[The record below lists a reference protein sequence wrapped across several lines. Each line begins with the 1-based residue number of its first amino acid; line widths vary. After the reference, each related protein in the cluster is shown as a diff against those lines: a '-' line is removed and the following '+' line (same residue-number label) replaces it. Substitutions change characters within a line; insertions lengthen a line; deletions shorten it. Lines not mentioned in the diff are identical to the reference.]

1 MTPIGNQVVC
11 LLLVA
16 ALCPSTVG
24 NDAFANEKEAF
35 ESEDLAFFETK
46 IRSVLAEHCYQC
58 HSAASKSIKAGLRVD
73 SRKGLLDGGDS
84 GPAIV
89 PGDAN
94 ESMLLAAIRYEEYEM
109 PPKGRLPDSVI
120 ADFARWLDRSAAWP
134 DEEEPAVSEEPAKV
148 FDLEQRKANHW
159 AWQPLSAS
167 EPPTVEHQDGALSDI
182 DCYIFA
188 ELSSAGLRP
197 APPVGRAALAR
208 RLSFDLVG
216 LPPSPEEVAEYVNDS
231 SKSATEHYVDR
242 LLDSP
247 QFGERW
253 GRHWLDLVRYAESR
267 GHEFDPDTPH
277 AFQYRDYVI
286 RALNADVPYD
296 QFVKEHIAGD
306 LLPNPRL
313 NTDSGFNESVL
324 GTGFWFLGEWVH
336 SPVDIR
342 KDEADRFD
350 NMIDCMSKTFL
361 GLTVSCARCHDH
373 KFDAISTED
382 YYSLTGFLQ
391 SSHYCEVPFESLER
405 NRQVATSLE
414 SLDLEYQAKLDAELR
429 RLIELDSKTE
439 SLPWEGNLAPIPEL
453 PEGKTH
459 RIVFDYTGDSGSSTS
474 PFFSDGLAYGT
485 RLTRPGQWVVNSQD
499 GTNTADIALIGSARN
514 DPFWN
519 AIETV
524 EDRSVNGR
532 RTSIPPGAG
541 RGMRT
546 PTFELRD
553 GIVSLQVRGQGHV
566 FACVDSHRLIVGPLH
581 GETQKKIAEK
591 TEDSIH
597 WVHLNLARYI
607 GHQVHFELAP
617 EHQSCLEL
625 MRVLEASGPVPAR
638 NAKADEIYQAAQR
651 WLPELLQR
659 VGDENARPL
668 KQLKL
673 EWIERRQSLVE
684 QVQIR
689 SRLAMAMM
697 DGIGEEG
704 RVFIRGNASAAGP
717 VVPRHFLTAIDPTP
731 FTGTSTSG
739 RLELAKQI
747 TDPSNPLYA
756 RVIVNRIWHH
766 LLGRGIV
773 PTVDDFGVLGQR
785 PSHPA
790 LLDHLA
796 MSFLDDGQ
804 SLKRL
809 IRRVVLSRTYQM
821 SNETSLLAEE
831 IDPINSLYHHRE
843 PKRLEGEIVRDALL
857 SVSGELNLTMHGES
871 IPVFLTNFMDGR
883 GRPGASGPSDGDR
896 RRSIYIEVRRN
907 FVSPFM
913 LAFDTPVPFSTMGRR
928 TVSNVPA
935 QALILMNDPFVIERA
950 KAWAEH
956 LIQASPNNMN
966 DRIEKLYQA
975 AYSRSP
981 TVSESKVIT
990 EYAQS
995 NGFESVQTWA
1005 DVTHSIFNSKE
1016 FIYVP

>member
-1 MTPIGNQVVC
+1 MTPYQNRVVC
-11 LLLVA
+11 LILLT
-16 ALCPSTVG
+16 ALWPAVVR
-24 NDAFANEKEAF
+24 NEALANET
-35 ESEDLAFFETK
+35 ESFDADDLVFFETK
-46 IRSVLAEHCYQC
+46 IRPVLAEHCYQC
-58 HSAASKSIKAGLRVD
+58 HSATSKSVKAGLRVD
-73 SRKGLLDGGDS
+73 SRKSLLDGGDS

-89 PGDAN
+89 PGDPDD
-94 ESMLLAAIRYEEYEM
+94 SMLLAAIRYEEYEM
-109 PPKGRLPDSVI
+109 PPKGKLPDSVI

-134 DEEEPAVSEEPAKV
+134 AEDEPTANEDPVKA
-148 FDLEQRKANHW
+148 FDLEQRKASHW

-167 EPPTVEHQDGALSDI
+167 EPPTVENQDSSLSDI
-182 DCYIFA
+182 DRYIFA
-188 ELSSAGLRP
+188 ELNSAGLPP
-197 APPVGRAALAR
+197 APPVGRSSLAR

-216 LPPSPEEVAEYVNDS
+216 LPPSPQDVAEFVNDAS
-231 SKSATEHYVDR
+231 EDATERYVDR
-242 LLDSP
+242 LLQSP

-306 LLPNPRL
+306 LLPDPRL
-313 NTDSGFNESVL
+313 NTDAGFNESVL

-405 NRQVATSLE
+405 NRQVAKSLE
-414 SLDLEYQAKLDAELR
+414 SIDLEYQAALDAELR
-429 RLIELDSKTE
+429 RLIELDSTTG
-439 SLPWEGNLAPIPEL
+439 SLPWQSDLARIPEL
-453 PEGKTH
+453 PEGQNA
-459 RIVFDYTGDSGSSTS
+459 RVVFDYTASDDASVS
-474 PFFSDGLAYGT
+474 PFYSDGFAYGT
-485 RLTRPGQWVVNSQD
+485 RVTRPGQWVINSNE
-499 GTNTADIALIGSARN
+499 GRTSAEIAWFGSARN

-546 PTFELRD
+546 PTFELQDRF
-553 GIVSLQVRGQGHV
+553 VSLQIRGQGHV
-566 FACVDSHRLIVGPLH
+566 FACVDSHRLVVGPLH
-581 GETQKKIAEK
+581 GETQKKVPEK
-591 TEDSIH
+591 TDDSIH
-597 WVHLNLARYI
+597 WVHLNLGRYL
-607 GHQVHFELAP
+607 GHRVHFELAP
-617 EHQSCLEL
+617 ADKSCLEL
-625 MRVLEASGPVPAR
+625 LRVVQSSEPLLAR
-638 NAKADEIYQAAQR
+638 DAKVAKDFQAAER
-651 WLPELLQR
+651 WLAELLER
-659 VGDENARPL
+659 VGEDARPL
-668 KQLKL
+668 KELQL

-684 QVQIR
+684 QIQVR

-697 DGIGEEG
+697 DGVGEEG
-704 RVFIRGNASAAGP
+704 RVFIRGNASAPGQ
-717 VVPRHFLTAIDPTP
+717 VVPKHFLTAIDPTP
-731 FTGTSTSG
+731 VASAATSG
-739 RLELAKQI
+739 RLELANQI

-756 RVIVNRIWHH
+756 RVIVNRVWHH

-796 MSFLDDGQ
+796 IWFLGDGQ
-804 SLKRL
+804 SIKRL

-821 SNETSLLAEE
+821 SSETSPLAREL
-831 IDPINSLYHHRE
+831 DPSNVLHHHRE

-857 SVSGELNLTMHGES
+857 SVSGELNSTMYGES
-871 IPVFLTNFMDGR
+871 VPVFLTNFMDGR
-883 GRPGASGPSDGDR
+883 GRPGASGPPDGDR

-956 LIQASPNNMN
+956 LIQASPNDMN
-966 DRIEKLYQA
+966 DRIERLYQT

-981 TVSESKVIT
+981 TVNEANVIT

-995 NGFESVQTWA
+995 NGLHSVQAWG
-1005 DVTHSIFNSKE
+1005 DITHSIINSKE
-1016 FIYVP
+1016 FIYIP